1 MSDYLVF
8 TFLHLVGFAYWL
20 GGDLGV
26 FHTSYWVANPGH
38 PPEVRVAAAKILF
51 WLDQVPR
58 ICMTMMLPLGIHLA
72 WLSGLLDFPALFM
85 GLIWAG
91 AFAWLGMVLYL
102 HAAKPSGSKE
112 LLTRFDFWFRL
123 VLSLTLLTVGLAAVF
138 SGAIEMPYW
147 LGAKFGIYGALVG
160 LGLVVRIKLKPFGP
174 AFANIAQGRG
184 TEVDDA
190 AINAS
195 LGGTRP
201 FVVAIWLGLFASA
214 ALGLHL
220 I

>member
-1 MSDYLVF
+1 MNAYLLV
-8 TFLHLVGFAYWL
+8 TFLHVTGFAYWL

-26 FHTSYWVANPGH
+26 FHSSYYVANPQNS
-38 PPEVRVAAAKILF
+38 PEVRVAAAKILF

-58 ICMTMMLPLGIHLA
+58 ICMTLMLPSGLQIA
-72 WLSGLLDFPALFM
+72 WLAGLLDFGAPVM
-85 GLIWAG
+85 GLIWVA

-102 HAAKPSGSKE
+102 HVASPSGSKT

-123 VLSLTLLTVGLAAVF
+123 VLSIALLATGSAIVVN
-138 SGAIEMPYW
+138 GAFDVPYW
-147 LGAKFGIYGALVG
+147 VGAKLGIFGALVG
-160 LGLVVRIKLKPFGP
+160 LGLVIRIKLKPFGP
-174 AFANIAQGRG
+174 AFANIAAGQG
-184 TEVDDA
+184 TAADDDA
-190 AINAS
+190 INLS

-201 FVVAIWLGLFASA
+201 FVVAIWIGLLASA